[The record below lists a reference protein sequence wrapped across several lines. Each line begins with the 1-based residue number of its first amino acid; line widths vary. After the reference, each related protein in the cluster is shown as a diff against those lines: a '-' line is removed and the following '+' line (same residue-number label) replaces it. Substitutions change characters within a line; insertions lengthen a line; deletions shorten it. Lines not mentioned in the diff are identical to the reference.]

1 MHAHA
6 RRLLLPRW
14 PTARTHAV
22 GQAEVARVK
31 VLLERDERKR
41 QRESS
46 ATPARAGIGRHA
58 TSAHR
63 AAPPAST
70 AQIARFSRWCLSRV
84 LAIARGRET
93 VTKLLP
99 SDSGAAW
106 TGRRSRTSWRAWRGR

>member
-46 ATPARAGIGRHA
+46 ATPASFNQAAKRHRTLINCVIGG
-58 TSAHR
+58 
-63 AAPPAST
+63 
-70 AQIARFSRWCLSRV
+70 V
-84 LAIARGRET
+84 LD
-93 VTKLLP
+93 VDFKF
-99 SDSGAAW
+99 DN
-106 TGRRSRTSWRAWRGR
+106 